1 MLMKHEI
8 ATIKEMLE
16 EHLPYEFDMFFYAW
30 DKLCKLAEIK
40 EKKLEE
46 EKQKNMSLEVFLLHA
61 RNLIEFFCDNPNEDY
76 YRLRDILPVHLIKKY
91 NIDKEFSKVRWS
103 INNHLSHI
111 SKKRS
116 KVKRHFTDNNNNFSA
131 LLIFKVINDRKW
143 FFQEDIK
150 TIYENN
156 QYMAIHKSYM
166 SLYSNTN
173 LEKITALEGQTSC
186 SPNIVGSGITGNI

>member
-91 NIDKEFSKVRWS
+91 NIDKEFSKVR
-103 INNHLSHI
+103 
-111 SKKRS
+111 
-116 KVKRHFTDNNNNFSA
+116 
-131 LLIFKVINDRKW
+131 
-143 FFQEDIK
+143 
-150 TIYENN
+150 
-156 QYMAIHKSYM
+156 
-166 SLYSNTN
+166 
-173 LEKITALEGQTSC
+173 
-186 SPNIVGSGITGNI
+186 